1 MHSSTHEHVK
11 RGTITISLEL
21 KKKLD
26 ALRGGKTWEEFL
38 TELLNTALEAKLGE
52 LEAFLRSTADKRDI
66 PFEKLELRLRGSG
79 DAGPR

>member
-1 MHSSTHEHVK
+1 VK

-21 KKKLD
+21 RKKLD
-26 ALRGGKTWEEFL
+26 ALRGSKTWEV
-38 TELLNTALEAKLGE
+38 TELLNTALEAKVGE

-66 PFEKLELRLRGSG
+66 PFEKLELRLKGSG